1 VLRDGER
8 ARYDYLIM
16 AAGAHTNYY
25 GHEDWRSLAPGL
37 KDLDDA
43 SEIRRRVLLAF
54 EAAERER
61 DPAAR
66 RARLTFA
73 IVGGGPTGVEL
84 AGAIADLS
92 RNVLA
97 RDFHH
102 LDPAETRVVVI
113 ERAPR
118 LLTTFSERLAASAA
132 QQLGELGIEIRCGVE
147 VTSIDAH
154 GVHLGAET
162 IPATTVLWTA
172 GVRPSPLGARLGV
185 TPDRAGR
192 VAVAPDCS
200 LPGRPELFV
209 IGDMAAFVPAG
220 AETPLPGISPV
231 AIQMG
236 RSVAANI
243 QRTLA
248 GRARVPFKYLDKGIM
263 ATIGRRRAVA
273 QLRGVAL
280 TRTPAW
286 LAWVFVHL
294 WFLVGFRNR
303 LFVFVDWIW
312 AYVMSTRGARLITG
326 GAGASTSGR
335 GGTGPGP

>member
-1 VLRDGER
+1 
-8 ARYDYLIM
+8 
-16 AAGAHTNYY
+16 
-25 GHEDWRSLAPGL
+25 
-37 KDLDDA
+37 
-43 SEIRRRVLLAF
+43 VLLAF

-132 QQLGELGIEIRCGVE
+132 QQLGELGVEIRTGVE
-147 VTSIDAH
+147 VTSIDAQ

-162 IPATTVLWTA
+162 IPATTVVWTA

-185 TPDRAGR
+185 TPDKAGR

-209 IGDMAAFVPAG
+209 IGDMAAFIPAG
-220 AETPLPGISPV
+220 TETPLPGISPV

-248 GRARVPFKYLDKGIM
+248 GRARVPFKYFDKGIM

-280 TRTPAW
+280 TRTAAW

-312 AYVMSTRGARLITG
+312 AYAMSTRGARLITG
-326 GAGASTSGR
+326 GAGSSASSASTSAS